1 MKLCAIKNI
10 PSTKLKMLR
19 LVVGWEL
26 ASSEWNENDSDHS
39 ISGVLFN
46 I

>member
-26 ASSEWNENDSDHS
+26 ASEWNENDSDHS
-39 ISGVLFN
+39 ISGILFN